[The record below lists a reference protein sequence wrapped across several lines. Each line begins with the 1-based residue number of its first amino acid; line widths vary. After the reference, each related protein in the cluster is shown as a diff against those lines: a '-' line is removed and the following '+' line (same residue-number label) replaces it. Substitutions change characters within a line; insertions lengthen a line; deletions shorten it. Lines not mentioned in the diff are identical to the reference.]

1 MIKLK
6 TKNKLRSL
14 AAVGMVFMFVACN
27 ESGNKT
33 ETTTN
38 KDTVTTTVSP
48 ATVDTGMQ
56 MRGIDTT
63 VKPRPLRPGN

>member
-1 MIKLK
+1 MINLK
-6 TKNKLRSL
+6 TKNELRCL
-14 AAVGMVFMFVACN
+14 AAACMVFMFVACN

-48 ATVDTGMQ
+48 APVDTGMQ

-63 VKPRPLRPGN
+63 VNPRPLRPGN